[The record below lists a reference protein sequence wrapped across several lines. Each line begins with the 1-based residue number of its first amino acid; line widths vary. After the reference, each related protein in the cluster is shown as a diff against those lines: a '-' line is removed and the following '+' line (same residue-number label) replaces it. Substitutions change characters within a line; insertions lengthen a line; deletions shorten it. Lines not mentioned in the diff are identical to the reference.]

1 MIKKSRVEVRIDS
14 GLKENVSQILRKLD
28 ISESDAIRMYY
39 RQIAINKGIPF
50 ELKVPNK
57 ETIEALNEI
66 KKIKLREYKNF
77 DQYLSNI
84 GIQ

>member
-1 MIKKSRVEVRIDS
+1 MIKKARVEARIEPN
-14 GLKENVSQILRKLD
+14 LKENVSEILRKLD

-66 KKIKLREYKNF
+66 KKTKLREYENF
-77 DQYLSNI
+77 DEYLSDI
-84 GIQ
+84 GVG

>member
-1 MIKKSRVEVRIDS
+1 MIKKARVEARIEPN
-14 GLKENVSQILRKLD
+14 LKENVSEILRKLD

-57 ETIEALNEI
+57 ETIKALNEI
-66 KKIKLREYKNF
+66 RKTKLREYENF
-77 DQYLSNI
+77 DKYLNDI
-84 GIQ
+84 GME

>member
-1 MIKKSRVEVRIDS
+1 MIKKARVEARIEPD
-14 GLKENVSQILRKLD
+14 LKEHVCEILRKLD

-39 RQIAINKGIPF
+39 RQITINKGIPF

-66 KKIKLREYKNF
+66 KKGKLREYDNF
-77 DQYLSNI
+77 DDYLSAM
-84 GIQ
+84 GLE